1 MLPAPLP
8 HNRRLLHAVLVGL
21 ALMSTPLS
29 AKAAAG
35 STAEAVSAELEVLT
49 LKKKKKNKK
58 KKKGNKNKKRSKDV
72 RKLDIR
78 ETGIK
83 TLDSFFSEAATI
95 DKKLDKAQKER
106 RKGRT
111 AIASA
116 MGLQQKASLPSAV
129 TELKARAKG
138 KVKLSMAGGVPQLKP
153 KDALPSDLAAGIEA
167 VNTAL
172 QSYAKAVKSLS
183 GTPKAAAAL
192 VTKAQ
197 KMPEKLK
204 QEFSNFNPL
213 QLPAQIRGLKALRNN
228 LRVTASLPKRTTTV
242 VKGINNDIKTIVESF
257 GGTWPPRI

>member
-1 MLPAPLP
+1 MLAPFLP
-8 HNRRLLHAVLVGL
+8 KNRRLLHAVLLGL
-21 ALMSTPLS
+21 ALLGAPLT
-29 AKAAAG
+29 AEAAAG
-35 STAEAVSAELEVLT
+35 PAAEAATAALQVLT
-49 LKKKKKNKK
+49 LKKKNKNKK
-58 KKKGNKNKKRSKDV
+58 KKKKKGKKGKKDV

-78 ETGIK
+78 QTGIK
-83 TLDSFFSEAATI
+83 TLDSFFAEAATI
-95 DKKLDKAQKER
+95 DKKLDKAQRQR
-106 RKGRT
+106 RNGRT
-111 AIASA
+111 AIATA
-116 MGLQQKASLPSAV
+116 MGLQEKASLPSAV

-138 KVKLSMAGGVPQLKP
+138 KVKLSMVQGVPQLKP
-153 KDALPSDLAAGIEA
+153 KDAVPSDLSTGIDA

-172 QSYAKAVKSLS
+172 QSYAKAIKSLS

-242 VKGINNDIKTIVESF
+242 VKGINTDIKTIVESF
-257 GGTWPPRI
+257 GGTWPPRL